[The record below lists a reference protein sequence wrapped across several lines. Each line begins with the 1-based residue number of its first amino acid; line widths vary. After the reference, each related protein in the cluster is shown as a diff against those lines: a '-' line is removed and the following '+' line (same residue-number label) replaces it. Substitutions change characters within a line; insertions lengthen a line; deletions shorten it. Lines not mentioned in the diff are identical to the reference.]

1 MVRTDKNDARY
12 DWLRF
17 LVGQYKL
24 RATHPNLSALW
35 LYFIVFVLLRATS
48 LNIVIFQKNVTN
60 HRASASKIEKLDLT
74 DNWSWEKA
82 WSDLGNIFFSFHG

>member
-1 MVRTDKNDARY
+1 MVRTDKNEARY

-24 RATHPNLSALW
+24 RATQPNLSA

-48 LNIVIFQKNVTN
+48 LKIVIFQKNVTN

-74 DNWSWEKA
+74 DNLS
-82 WSDLGNIFFSFHG
+82 